1 MERVLLID
9 DERVLLQVMG
19 RRLQQAGFAVQTA
32 ADEAALEQITGPFEH
47 VVLDLKFGDVNGLQ
61 LIADIQQRWQP
72 KNLIILTGYASLATS
87 VAAIKAGATNYFAK
101 PIPSQV
107 LIDCLRGDE
116 ISAPPEP
123 SQQPLSPAQLEW
135 ELIQQILQQQ
145 QGNISA
151 AARAL
156 GMHRRTLQRKLA
168 KHSPLK

>member
-9 DERVLLQVMG
+9 DEPVLLQIMS
-19 RRLQQAGFAVQTA
+19 RRLEQAGFAVQCA
-32 ADEAALEQITGPFEH
+32 ASQLELEQLTASFAH
-47 VVLDLKFGDVNGLQ
+47 VVLDLKFGDVNGLE
-61 LIADIQQRWQP
+61 LITAIKQRWQP

-101 PIPSQV
+101 PISSQI
-107 LIDCLRGDE
+107 LIDCLRGNDALV
-116 ISAPPEP
+116 IPEP
-123 SQQPLSPAQLEW
+123 AQQPLSPGQLEW
-135 ELIQQILQQQ
+135 ELIQQTLQQQ

-168 KHSPLK
+168 KHSTIK